1 MIVVFF
7 VAIKFFYVFAVR
19 VLFHNIST
27 VDILRRAKHDLKYSL
42 RKQSY
47 RKQFSKREIELNSWR
62 IDTNSK
68 RRDKLCIIAEI
79 LEIAK
84 EGTLKTQIMY
94 KANLSFAQLNDY
106 LKFMLKIRLLNKV
119 VEFGKDEY
127 FATEKGLDFLQ
138 RQCELTELLR
148 GEDEHLKNGAKSP
161 PASLL
166 RKS

>member
-7 VAIKFFYVFAVR
+7 VAIKFCYVFAVR

-27 VDILRRAKHDLKYSL
+27 VDIWRRAKHDLKYSL

-119 VEFGKDEY
+119 VEFGKDESC
-127 FATEKGLDFLQ
+127 ATEKGLDFLQ